1 MVPKLHAKGASFKGA
16 AAYLLHD
23 KGRAVTSERVEWV
36 ETRNLATSDRHVA
49 WKVMA
54 ATAMD
59 AGRLKQQVGVKNT
72 GRKST
77 DSVLH
82 FSLSWHPDEH
92 TGLSRAE
99 MRRAAFGAIRALGA
113 DDRQAMLICHN
124 DEKQPH
130 VHVVVNRISPQDGR
144 MLSSSKE
151 RLNLSKWAQS
161 YEQERGKV
169 LCAQRAINNAA
180 RNRDEF
186 TRGKKDRARNVYE
199 LEAVHGKNEQAKAIA
214 EEQRRAAAV
223 VAKAQRETKAR
234 HQEERAA
241 LDAKHKQRQTETKA
255 RLIERQAEAKETAKK
270 RLAAAVA
277 QVRKD
282 YRPSWER
289 LFSEKQTE
297 RREFDQREEK
307 LVGRVHN
314 ALRAIDFGAIMQGH
328 DRRKAISEAFQSFSD
343 AGKRLEG
350 LQKAQERRAT
360 DLHRQ
365 QRQAEREAATPI
377 RADYKDTLQKNREQL
392 AQDHQKNRE
401 QFAQERKDLAFTHAM
416 ETAKIRAEWKT
427 QQENRDNAWEQVAAS
442 QRKAAADNIARVQ
455 EAKQRLEAVQQRTAG
470 RDISHDRERG
480 E

>member
-36 ETRNLATSDRHVA
+36 ETRNLATSDRQVA

-59 AGRLKQQVGVKNT
+59 ADRLKQQAGVKNT
-72 GRKST
+72 GRRST

-82 FSLSWHPDEH
+82 FSLSWHPDEQR
-92 TGLSRAE
+92 GLSRAE
-99 MRRAAFGAIRALGA
+99 MRRAAFGALRALGA

-130 VHVVVNRISPQDGR
+130 LHVVVNRISAQDGR

-151 RLNLSKWAQS
+151 KLNLSKWAQS

-169 LCAQRAINNAA
+169 LCQQRAINNAA
-180 RNRDEF
+180 RDRDEF
-186 TRGKKDRARNVYE
+186 TRGKKDRARNIYE
-199 LEAVHGKNEQAKAIA
+199 LEALHGKNEQAKAIA
-214 EEQRRAAAV
+214 AEQRRAAAV
-223 VAKAQRETKAR
+223 VAKAQRETKTR

-241 LDAKHKQRQTETKA
+241 LDAKYKQRQADTKA
-255 RLIERQAEAKETAKK
+255 QLLERQAEAKETAKK

-289 LFSEKQTE
+289 LFSDKESE
-297 RREFDQREEK
+297 RRQFDQREEK

-314 ALRAIDFGAIMQGH
+314 ALRSIDFGAIIQGQ
-328 DRRKAISEAFQSFSD
+328 DRRKAISEAFQSFAD

-350 LQKAQERRAT
+350 LKKTQELRAKE
-360 DLHRQ
+360 LHSQ
-365 QRQAEREAATPI
+365 QRQTEREAAAPV
-377 RADYKDTLQKNREQL
+377 RQEYKDTLQKNREQFK
-392 AQDHQKNRE
+392 QKEQQHRE
-401 QFAQERKDLAFTHAM
+401 QFAQEKKDLALMHAM
-416 ETAKIRAEWKT
+416 DRAKIRAEWQT
-427 QQENRDNAWEQVAAS
+427 VEASRAQAWQQFADS
-442 QRKAAADNIARVQ
+442 QYKAVSANIAKVE
-455 EAKQRLEAVQQRTAG
+455 EAKSRLEAVQQRHIQ
-470 RDISHDRERG
+470 RDVSHDRERG
-480 E
+480 G

>member
-23 KGRAVTSERVEWV
+23 KDRAVTSERVEWV
-36 ETRNLATSDRHVA
+36 ETRNLATSDRQVA

-59 AGRLKQQVGVKNT
+59 AGRLKQQAGVKNT
-72 GRKST
+72 GRRST

-82 FSLSWHPDEH
+82 FSLSWHPDEQ

-130 VHVVVNRISPQDGR
+130 LHVVVNRISAQDGR

-151 RLNLSKWAQS
+151 KLNLSQWAHS

-180 RNRDEF
+180 RDRDEF
-186 TRGKKDRARNVYE
+186 TRGKKDRSRNVYE
-199 LEAVHGKNEQAKAIA
+199 VEAAHGNSLQAKMVAA
-214 EEQRRAAAV
+214 EQRRAAAV
-223 VAKAQRETKAR
+223 VAQKQRETKAR
-234 HQEERAA
+234 HYQERAA
-241 LDAKHKQRQTETKA
+241 LDARHKQ
-255 RLIERQAEAKETAKK
+255 RQAEAKDTAKK

-289 LFSEKQTE
+289 LFNDDQTE
-297 RREFDQREEK
+297 RRQFAEREDK
-307 LVGRVHN
+307 LMGRVQN
-314 ALRAIDFGAIMQGH
+314 ALRSINFGAIVQGR
-328 DRRKAISEAFQSFSD
+328 DRRKAISEVFQSFAD

-350 LQKAQERRAT
+350 LKLAQDRRAKA
-360 DLHRQ
+360 LLAR
-365 QRQAEREAATPI
+365 QRQAERAAAAPVP
-377 RADYKDTLQKNREQL
+377 REYKDTL
-392 AQDHQKNRE
+392 HKNRE
-401 QFAQERKDLAFTHAM
+401 QFTQERKKLASTHAQERNNIRKEWQTIHDNR
-416 ETAKIRAEWKT
+416 AK
-427 QQENRDNAWEQVAAS
+427 AWQQVAS
-442 QRKAAADNIARVQ
+442 SGYKAAA
-455 EAKQRLEAVQQRTAG
+455 AKISKLEEVKKFNDAAKRRHVEQ
-470 RDISHDRERG
+470 DVSHDRERG